1 MKKNIGILMGG
12 FSSEYEISIKSAEVV
27 YQTLKSDFNCH
38 KILVERK
45 KKLIHAKCFSDYQ
58 FFLGRKSKTQV
69 KLLILKM

>member
-1 MKKNIGILMGG
+1 MGG

-45 KKLIHAKCFSDYQ
+45 I
-58 FFLGRKSKTQV
+58 G
-69 KLLILKM
+69 I

>member
-1 MKKNIGILMGG
+1 MGG

-45 KKLIHAKCFSDYQ
+45 NWYLIDKMHNKLKINHQTLS
-58 FFLGRKSKTQV
+58 
-69 KLLILKM
+69 